1 VLAMT
6 GRQTFNQKVTIPL
19 VVILTTVSGLFFVGN
34 ALWKSGSD
42 PVAQPAVEVSATS
55 QPINPVPGPSSD
67 AFDDPNLDVIGRLPV
82 LVLNGTETPGLA
94 KSMSDE
100 LAIADWVVEGT
111 ANWTGQPVTETT
123 IFYPTD
129 GLSSAEELATQT
141 GGVLVEASAEMSK
154 TALTLVI
161 FK

>member
-1 VLAMT
+1 MT
-6 GRQTFNQKVTIPL
+6 GRQTFHQKFTIPL
-19 VVILTTVSGLFFVGN
+19 VVILATVAGLFFVGYK
-34 ALWKSGSD
+34 LWNTGSD
-42 PVAQPAVEVSATS
+42 QVAESALEVSTTS
-55 QPINPVPGPSSD
+55 APINPVPGPGTD
-67 AFDDPNLDVIGRLPV
+67 ASKDPNLDVIGRLPV
-82 LVLNGTETPGLA
+82 LVFNGTETPGLA

-111 ANWTGQPVTETT
+111 GNWTGKPVTETT
-123 IFYPTD
+123 VFYPVD

-141 GGVLVEASAEMSK
+141 GGILVEASPEMSK

>member
-1 VLAMT
+1 MT
-6 GRQTFNQKVTIPL
+6 GRQTFHQKVTIPL
-19 VVILTTVSGLFFVGN
+19 VVILTTVFGLFFVGN
-34 ALWKSGSD
+34 KLWKAGSD
-42 PVAQPAVEVSATS
+42 PVAEPVVEVSAS
-55 QPINPVPGPSSD
+55 SPAINPVPAASSD
-67 AFDDPNLDVIGRLPV
+67 ASVDPNLDVIGRLPV
-82 LVLNGTETPGLA
+82 LVFNGTETAGLA

-111 ANWTGQPVTETT
+111 GNWEGEPVTETT
-123 IFYPTD
+123 IFYPPQ

-141 GGVLVEASAEMSK
+141 GGVLVEATADMSQ